1 MTKTQLLKIIKEEV
15 EVILTNNE
23 AIEFFDLAPS
33 KLLDEM
39 MKEGSRE
46 VMSMPAISPE
56 EQAQAGKPDLR
67 GREKRAQKQFDKSGM
82 MQPLKL
88 IRRELAKATTPA
100 MKSEM
105 ILKVIFPALGL
116 PTDPAEISALTAK
129 LRQASRK
136 DAAPKRSSV
145 WEERLNEKDLSAA
158 ERRALPDS
166 DFALPGKGEGP
177 KGKQA
182 GSYPIPDESHARS
195 ALSMVAKHGTSEEK
209 AKVRAAVKRKFPDI
223 KQGKD

>member
-23 AIEFFDLAPS
+23 AIEFFDLDPS

-46 VMSMPAISPE
+46 EMSMTAISPE
-56 EQAQAGKPDLR
+56 EQAQAVDPDLR

-129 LRQASRK
+129 LRQASRNLG
-136 DAAPKRSSV
+136 
-145 WEERLNEKDLSAA
+145 EERLNEKDLSAA

-182 GSYPIPDESHARS
+182 GSYPIDTKARARS
-195 ALSMVAKHGTSEEK
+195 ALGRVKQHGTSKEK
-209 AKVRAAVKRKFPDI
+209 AKVRAAVDRKYPDI
-223 KQGKD
+223 EQGKD